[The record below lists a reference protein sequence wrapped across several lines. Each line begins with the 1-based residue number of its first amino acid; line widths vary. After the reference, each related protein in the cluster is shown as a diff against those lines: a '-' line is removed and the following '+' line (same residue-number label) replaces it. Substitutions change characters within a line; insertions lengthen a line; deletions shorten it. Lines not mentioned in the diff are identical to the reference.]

1 MLFPS
6 HDQPDL
12 PNDPPLHRPAPKPV
26 IEISN
31 LTKRFQELVAVDHL
45 SLTAESGTIYGL
57 LGPNGA
63 GKSTTISC
71 ISGLLPPTSGTVRVH
86 GFDIVTDAKKAKA
99 SLGVVPQ
106 ELALYEE
113 LSARDNIGFWAGV
126 HGLRGSALRARTD
139 EVLQEVGL
147 FDRSKEPV
155 KNFSGGM
162 KRRLNFACG
171 IAHRPK
177 VLLCDEPTVGV
188 DPQSRVRLL
197 ELVEAQRLAGTTV
210 IYTTHYM
217 EEAEDLCDHLG
228 IIDQG
233 KVIAEGS
240 LADLRQL
247 MGERDIVNFSG
258 SFPTGLI
265 SEALA
270 GQAEVEQLAL
280 SEGHLQISLQNA
292 PVRLAEILG
301 VLASA
306 GSIVQETSVRRPS
319 LESLFIKLTGK
330 ELRE

>member
-1 MLFPS
+1 M
-6 HDQPDL
+6 
-12 PNDPPLHRPAPKPV
+12 

-31 LTKRFQELVAVDHL
+31 LTKQFQELVAVDHL
-45 SLTAESGTIYGL
+45 SLTADSGTIYGL

-71 ISGLLPPTSGTVRVH
+71 ISGLLVPTSGSVRIQ
-86 GFDIVTDAKKAKA
+86 GFDIVSDAKKAKA

-113 LSARDNIGFWAGV
+113 LSARENISFWAGI
-126 HGLRGSALRARTD
+126 HGMRGNAMRSRTD

-147 FDRSKEPV
+147 YDRSKEPV

-197 ELVEAQRLAGTTV
+197 ELVEAQRFAGTTV

-228 IIDQG
+228 IVDQG
-233 KVIAEGS
+233 KIIADGN
-240 LADLRQL
+240 LAELREL
-247 MGERDIVNFSG
+247 MGERDLVNFTG
-258 SFPTGLI
+258 TFPIETTR
-265 SEALA
+265 EALA
-270 GQAEVEQLAL
+270 LQGDVEQLAL
-280 SEGHLQISLQNA
+280 DEDQLQISLQNA
-292 PVRLAEILG
+292 PARLAELMG
-301 VLASA
+301 LLATA
-306 GSIVQETSVRRPS
+306 GARIQETSVRQPS

>member
-1 MLFPS
+1 L
-6 HDQPDL
+6 
-12 PNDPPLHRPAPKPV
+12 

-31 LTKRFQELVAVDHL
+31 LTKQFQELVAVDHL
-45 SLTAESGTIYGL
+45 SLTADSGTIYGL

-71 ISGLLPPTSGTVRVH
+71 ISGLLVPTSGSVRIQ
-86 GFDIVTDAKKAKA
+86 GFDIVSDAKKAKA

-113 LSARDNIGFWAGV
+113 LSARENISFWAGI
-126 HGLRGSALRARTD
+126 HGMRGNAMRSRTD

-147 FDRSKEPV
+147 YDRSKEPV

-197 ELVEAQRLAGTTV
+197 ELVEAQRVAGTTV

-228 IIDQG
+228 IVDQG
-233 KVIAEGS
+233 KIIADGN
-240 LADLRQL
+240 LAELREL
-247 MGERDIVNFSG
+247 MGERDLVNFTG
-258 SFPTGLI
+258 TFPIETTR
-265 SEALA
+265 EALA
-270 GQAEVEQLAL
+270 LQGDVEQLAL
-280 SEGHLQISLQNA
+280 DEDQLQISLQNA
-292 PVRLAEILG
+292 PARLAELMG
-301 VLASA
+301 LLATA
-306 GSIVQETSVRRPS
+306 GARIQETSVRQPS

>member
-1 MLFPS
+1 L
-6 HDQPDL
+6 
-12 PNDPPLHRPAPKPV
+12 

-31 LTKRFQELVAVDHL
+31 LTKQFQELVAVDHL
-45 SLTAESGTIYGL
+45 SLTADSGTIYGL

-71 ISGLLPPTSGTVRVH
+71 ISGLLVPTSGSVRIQ
-86 GFDIVTDAKKAKA
+86 GFDIVSDAKKAKA

-113 LSARDNIGFWAGV
+113 LSARENISFWAGI
-126 HGLRGSALRARTD
+126 HGMRGNAMRSRTD

-147 FDRSKEPV
+147 YDRSKEPV

-197 ELVEAQRLAGTTV
+197 ELVEAQRFAGTTV

-228 IIDQG
+228 IVDQG
-233 KVIAEGS
+233 KIIADGN
-240 LADLRQL
+240 LAELREL
-247 MGERDIVNFSG
+247 MGERDLVNFTG
-258 SFPTGLI
+258 TFPIETTR
-265 SEALA
+265 EALA
-270 GQAEVEQLAL
+270 LQGDVEQLAL
-280 SEGHLQISLQNA
+280 DEDQLQISLQNA
-292 PVRLAEILG
+292 PARLAELMG
-301 VLASA
+301 LLATA
-306 GSIVQETSVRRPS
+306 GARIQETSVRQPS

>member
-1 MLFPS
+1 M
-6 HDQPDL
+6 
-12 PNDPPLHRPAPKPV
+12 
-26 IEISN
+26 IEISK
-31 LTKRFQELVAVDHL
+31 LTKHFQELVAVDDL
-45 SLTAESGTIYGL
+45 SLTAESGSIYGL

-71 ISGLLPPTSGTVRVH
+71 VSGLLVPTSGTVRIL
-86 GFDIVTDAKKAKA
+86 GFDIVKDAMKAKA

-113 LSARDNIGFWAGV
+113 LSARENIQFWAGI
-126 HGLRGSALRARTD
+126 HGMRGTDLRARTD

-197 ELVEAQRLAGTTV
+197 ELVEAQRDTGTTV

-217 EEAEDLCDHLG
+217 EEAQELCDHLG
-228 IIDQG
+228 IVDQG

-240 LADLRQL
+240 LPELRKL
-247 MGERDIVNFSG
+247 MGERDLVNFNG
-258 SFPTGLI
+258 SFAPDLVAA
-265 SEALA
+265 ALD
-270 GQAEVEQLAL
+270 GTQGIEQLAL
-280 SEGHLQISLQNA
+280 DETHLQVSLENA
-292 PVRLAEILG
+292 PARLAELMG
-301 VLASA
+301 LLAGA
-306 GSIVQETSVRRPS
+306 GATIQETSVRQPS